1 MSVVRERLA
10 ALCDQIARHSE
21 MRQAIGDADAG
32 PQLAELLDA
41 VTAEQTPD
49 QGRLLVLLDE
59 IEEACSRDGLA
70 GITTSSKQY
79 TPLPAGFSES
89 SPDEPLTWTC
99 PLRRCNRT
107 VFDDEVATPPSCAA
121 AGTPMAAI
129 RIL

>member
-10 ALCDQIARHSE
+10 TLCDQVAGHRE
-21 MRQAIGDADAG
+21 MRQAISDAGAG
-32 PQLAELLDA
+32 PQLTELLDA

-49 QGRLLVLLDE
+49 QDRLLVLLDE
-59 IEEACSRDGLA
+59 IEDACSRDGLA

-79 TPLPAGFSES
+79 TSLPAGFQVTGL
-89 SPDEPLTWTC
+89 DEPVTWTC

-107 VFDDEVATPPSCAA
+107 VFDDEASAPPSCAA
-121 AGTPMAAI
+121 AGTQMTAI